1 MPSGEHIGL
10 QYYFNFVLQMLT
22 KLTRRPRCLT
32 TEVIMEFA
40 FARSAN
46 MLEENGTGHGSLD
59 ALHFIKPAFA
69 KLLKPCI

>member
-1 MPSGEHIGL
+1 
-10 QYYFNFVLQMLT
+10 
-22 KLTRRPRCLT
+22 
-32 TEVIMEFA
+32 MEFA

-46 MLEENGTGHGSLD
+46 MLEENGTGHGSLN